1 MQYNFSFPM
10 HSWFQYTEYS
20 YDGLLSVSPKIV
32 RAGCWP
38 GGDLNTGQ
46 GGVVREVEISFIPA
60 RYMLVFI
67 FQNGSSLL
75 HVLHL
80 IKML

>member
-10 HSWFQYTEYS
+10 HSWFQYTECS

-38 GGDLNTGQ
+38 EGNLNTGQ

-60 RYMLVFI
+60 RCMLVFI
-67 FQNGSSLL
+67 FQNGSTLL

-80 IKML
+80 IQML

>member
-1 MQYNFSFPM
+1 M
-10 HSWFQYTEYS
+10 HSRFQYTECS

-32 RAGCWP
+32 RAGCRP

-46 GGVVREVEISFIPA
+46 GGIVREVEISFIPA
-60 RYMLVFI
+60 RYMLFFI
-67 FQNGSSLL
+67 FQNGFALL